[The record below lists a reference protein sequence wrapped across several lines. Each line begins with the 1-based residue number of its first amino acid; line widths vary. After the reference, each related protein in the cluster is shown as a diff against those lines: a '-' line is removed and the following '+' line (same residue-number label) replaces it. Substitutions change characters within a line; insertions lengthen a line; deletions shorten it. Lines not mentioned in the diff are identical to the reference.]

1 MILIRTAKTSEL
13 KELHCVKRPFKKKRG
28 KKQKKRREQ
37 NQTGD
42 PYGARTFGAA
52 SNSIKNPLR
61 GEKKHSLLPY
71 CCTVPLYT
79 GDSDTETD
87 LR

>member
-13 KELHCVKRPFKKKRG
+13 KELHCVKRPFKKKEEKNR
-28 KKQKKRREQ
+28 KKRRAQ

-61 GEKKHSLLPY
+61 GEKKTFIAPILLYSP
-71 CCTVPLYT
+71 TVHW
-79 GDSDTETD
+79 
-87 LR
+87 RQ